1 MSRINKNAAKQN
13 SLKELFRRLYF
24 VFFALIVYRFGV
36 HVPVPGINPEQ
47 LAQLFAQNQG
57 PILNLFNM
65 FSGGALE
72 RMSIFA
78 LGIIPYISA
87 SIILQLLTAV
97 VPTLDHLKKEGEYGR
112 RKIAQYTR
120 YLTVVLAL
128 IQSLGISA
136 GLVSQNVTFSGGFSF
151 YFIAVISFVSGTVF
165 LMWLGEQI
173 TEKGIGNGISLLI
186 FTSIVTGLPLAVG
199 QAVEQMRVGE
209 INFIILPLLLAVV
222 CAIVAFIIFVERG
235 QRRITINYANRHT
248 RNAGY
253 LSQSSHLPL
262 KINMAGVIPAI
273 FASSILLFPAS
284 LTQWFSQS
292 EGLSWLHNLS
302 LYISPGRPFYV
313 LLFFVAV
320 VFFCFFYTAIVFNPR
335 EIANNLK
342 KSGALITGIRPGK
355 QTADYIDSVIT
366 RLTVFGSLYIAFVAI
381 VPELLFQQW
390 NVPFYL
396 GGTSLLIVVV
406 VAMDFMAQL
415 QSHLLSHQYD
425 TLMKKANI
433 QSFAR

>member
-1 MSRINKNAAKQN
+1 MPKAKKNTTKQN
-13 SLKELFRRLYF
+13 GLKELFYRLYF

-36 HVPVPGINPEQ
+36 HIPVPGINPEK
-47 LAQLFAQNQG
+47 LVQLFEQNQG

-65 FSGGALE
+65 FSGGALQK
-72 RMSIFA
+72 MSVFA

-97 VPTLDHLKKEGEYGR
+97 VPTLDQLKKEGEYGR
-112 RKIAQYTR
+112 RKISQYTR
-120 YLTVVLAL
+120 YLTVFLA
-128 IQSLGISA
+128 IVQALGISA
-136 GLVSQNVTFSGGFSF
+136 GLVSQDVTFSKAFNF

-186 FTSIVTGLPLAVG
+186 FTSIVAGLPLAAA

-209 INFIILPLLLAVV
+209 INFVILPLLLGIIV
-222 CAIVAFIIFVERG
+222 AIVALIVFVERG
-235 QRRITINYANRHT
+235 QRRITISYANRHT
-248 RNAGY
+248 KNAGY
-253 LSQSSHLPL
+253 LSQVNHLPL

-284 LTQWFSQS
+284 LIQWFGQS
-292 EGLSWLHNLS
+292 NNFSWLNSLS
-302 LYISPGRPFYV
+302 FYISPGQPLYV
-313 LLFFVAV
+313 VLFFIAV
-320 VFFCFFYTAIVFNPR
+320 VFFCFFYTAIVFNPK

-342 KSGALITGIRPGK
+342 KSGAFITGIRPGRH
-355 QTADYIDSVIT
+355 TANYIDSVIT

-381 VPELLFQQW
+381 IPQLLFQQW
-390 NVPFYL
+390 NMPFYL

-425 TLMKKANI
+425 ALMKKANI
-433 QSFAR
+433 QSFSR